1 MKNYE
6 MQQIEKEDDEVNEM
20 NLNKKSNIFNSF
32 INPEFKDDE
41 EAHLLSYEGKDEK
54 EGLTSIF
61 DKLGNEL
68 TLGENKTKS
77 IDKIYA
83 KYLSKEN
90 LTEREIK
97 KGTNK
102 FLIKF
107 VIYFTAPLFE
117 ILYLIGIFQLISI
130 KNSFLDL
137 FKESAID
144 YYKCTI
150 KLDCNITL
158 NDEKGNVFEFYDYF
172 YNYTMN
178 ESIDFNLMMI
188 TGFAGDLLIKSKG
201 FTKSSIY
208 LFAPNLIGMFW
219 LNSFDFSLP
228 NEKFD
233 YSLIKIIFI
242 FICYLIILIGVG
254 GSALLSQKILIDYY
268 LKYKDY
274 IIGMKME
281 KITEMES
288 NLKPENNN
296 EQNAQN
302 GRKSLLNKNEEER
315 QKKREEV
322 LNKRKNNKFDF
333 FYMIVITTTIGYFGK
348 YGINIIINFVLA
360 SRYGDKYNKLYF
372 FYCTV
377 GIYIILLFFSIIFY
391 KCFKLIFK
399 KDKNINNDSIG
410 TKLI

>member
-6 MQQIEKEDDEVNEM
+6 MQPIEKEDDEVNEM

-172 YNYTMN
+172 YNYTLN

-201 FTKSSIY
+201 FTKS
-208 LFAPNLIGMFW
+208 
-219 LNSFDFSLP
+219 
-228 NEKFD
+228 
-233 YSLIKIIFI
+233 
-242 FICYLIILIGVG
+242 
-254 GSALLSQKILIDYY
+254 
-268 LKYKDY
+268 
-274 IIGMKME
+274 
-281 KITEMES
+281 
-288 NLKPENNN
+288 
-296 EQNAQN
+296 
-302 GRKSLLNKNEEER
+302 
-315 QKKREEV
+315 
-322 LNKRKNNKFDF
+322 
-333 FYMIVITTTIGYFGK
+333 
-348 YGINIIINFVLA
+348 GI
-360 SRYGDKYNKLYF
+360 
-372 FYCTV
+372 
-377 GIYIILLFFSIIFY
+377 
-391 KCFKLIFK
+391 
-399 KDKNINNDSIG
+399 
-410 TKLI
+410 